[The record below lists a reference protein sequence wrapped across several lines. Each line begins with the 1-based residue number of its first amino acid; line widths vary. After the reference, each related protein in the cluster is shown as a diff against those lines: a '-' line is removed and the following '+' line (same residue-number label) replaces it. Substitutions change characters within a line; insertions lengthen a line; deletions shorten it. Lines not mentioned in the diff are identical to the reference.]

1 MKIEHGMVHV
11 YTGNGKGKTTVAL
24 GLALRAI
31 GWGLR
36 VMMVQ
41 FVKGYKEIGEI
52 KYAELSG
59 GRFDIKQFA
68 LDTKRGIRELEVR
81 SRRQEA
87 ERAVAFAEEAIKSG
101 DYDLVI
107 LDELSVALHYELLDM
122 GRVLRL
128 IREKPSSVELVI
140 TGRNAPKELIEAADY
155 VTEMRMIR
163 HPYRK
168 NIQARPGVD
177 Y

>member
-1 MKIEHGMVHV
+1 MNIEHGMVHV
-11 YTGNGKGKTTVAL
+11 YTGDGKGKTTVAL
-24 GLALRAI
+24 GLALRAL

-52 KYAELSG
+52 KYAEQSG

-68 LDTKRGIRELEVR
+68 LDTKRGINESEVR

-87 ERAVAFAEEAIKSG
+87 ERAVAFAEDTIKSG
-101 DYDLVI
+101 EYDLVI
-107 LDELSVALHYELLDM
+107 LDELSVALHYGLVDIK
-122 GRVLRL
+122 RVLRL

-140 TGRNAPKELIEAADY
+140 TGRNAPEELVEVADY
-155 VTEMRMIR
+155 VTEMRLIR
-163 HPYRK
+163 HPYQK
-168 NIQARPGVD
+168 NVQARPGVD